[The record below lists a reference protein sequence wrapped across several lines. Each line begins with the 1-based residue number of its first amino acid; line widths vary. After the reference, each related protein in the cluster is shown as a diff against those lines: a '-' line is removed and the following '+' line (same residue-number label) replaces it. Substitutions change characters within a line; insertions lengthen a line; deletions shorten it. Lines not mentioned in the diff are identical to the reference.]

1 MTARRLLLPVFAGML
16 LVISACGGGGGG
28 GGAGGSST
36 NTWVGKV
43 EETDAYAAML
53 IKGTTRFVYVTDGK
67 GVNYLFKGQIGET
80 DVNNYFTLRDDQN
93 HVLNVQVPQGNTF
106 RGLITVSAGQHL
118 SFAVSPAK
126 GEAGLYR
133 AKEGGADSYWI
144 VLEDATFRG
153 AKVASD
159 GKVETLSARGGVKWT
174 DPTAEP

>member
-1 MTARRLLLPVFAGML
+1 MAARLLLSGIATL
-16 LVISACGGGGGG
+16 LLLGIACGGGGGG
-28 GGAGGSST
+28 SATSGT

-43 EETDAYAAML
+43 EGTDAYAAML
-53 IKGTTRFVYVTDGK
+53 IKDTTRFVYVTDGK
-67 GVNYLFKGQIGET
+67 DVNYLFKGQIGET
-80 DVNNYFTLRDDQN
+80 DLNNYFTLRDDHN
-93 HVLNVQVPQGNTF
+93 HVLNVQAPQSNTF

-133 AKEGGADSYWI
+133 AKEGSAESYWI

-153 AKVASD
+153 AKIGTD